1 MKNIFKSIHDALV
14 KVPPFKQISAWL
26 AHRRITRRNRALGTD
41 IGLGIFLGIFGI
53 ISILPLYLIVINAFK
68 PLNEIFMYPPKFYVV
83 NPTLDNFRD
92 MYQLIGNTSV
102 PFSRYIFNTVFI
114 VLLGTVGSVIFSS
127 MAAYPLAKYTFPGS
141 RTMSSIIVYSLM
153 FNSSVTAIPNYL
165 IMSYIGLID
174 TYWAVVLPAVGSTM
188 GLYLMKNN
196 MAHIPMSLL
205 ESCKI
210 DGASEF
216 RIYWS
221 IIMPL
226 SKPAW
231 VTLIIL
237 SFQSLW
243 GTTGGTYLY
252 TEKLKPV
259 TYALSQILSSGI
271 VRTGVS
277 SAVSLIMLIVPLIV
291 FIVSQSNVVET
302 MASAGMKD

>member
-1 MKNIFKSIHDALV
+1 MKKLFSKAGAALAMI
-14 KVPPFKQISAWL
+14 PPFKQIAAWL
-26 AHRRITRRNRALGTD
+26 AHRKITRRNRSLSVD
-41 IGLGIFLGIFGI
+41 ISLAVFLGFFGI
-53 ISILPLYLIVINAFK
+53 ISVLPLWLIIINAFK
-68 PLNEIFMYPPKFYVV
+68 PLNEVFMFPPKFYVV
-83 NPTLDNFRD
+83 NPTMDNFLD
-92 MYQLIGNTSV
+92 LFQLIGNSWV
-102 PFSRYIFNTVFI
+102 PFTRYIFNTVFI
-114 VLLGTVGSVIFSS
+114 TLLGTVGSVIISS
-127 MAAYPLAKYTFPGS
+127 MAAYPLAKYNFPGS
-141 RTMSSIIVYSLM
+141 KFMSSMIVYSLM
-153 FNSSVTAIPNYL
+153 FNGSVTAIPNYI
-165 IMSYIGLID
+165 IMSKIGLID
-174 TYWAVVLPAVGSTM
+174 TYWAVVLPAIGSTM
-188 GLYLMKNN
+188 GLYLMRNN
-196 MAHIPMSLL
+196 MTHIPTSLL

-231 VTLIIL
+231 VTLVIL

-259 TYALSQILSSGI
+259 TYALSQILAAGV

-291 FIVSQSNVVET
+291 FVVSQSNVIET
-302 MASAGMKD
+302 MASSGMKD

>member
-1 MKNIFKSIHDALV
+1 MKKLFSKIGAALV

-26 AHRRITRRNRALGTD
+26 AHRRITRRNRSLGVDIALTV
-41 IGLGIFLGIFGI
+41 FLAFFGI
-53 ISILPLYLIVINAFK
+53 ISVLPLWLIVVNAFK
-68 PLNEIFMYPPKFYVV
+68 PLNEVFMFPPKFYVV

-92 MYQLIGNTSV
+92 LFQLIGNSWV

-114 VLLGTVGSVIFSS
+114 TLLGTIGSVIVAS
-127 MAAYPLAKYTFPGS
+127 MAAYPLAKYSFPGS
-141 RTMSSIIVYSLM
+141 KFINSLIVYSLM
-153 FNSSVTAIPNYL
+153 FNGSVTGIPNYI
-165 IMSYIGLID
+165 IMSKVGLID
-174 TYWAVVLPAVGSTM
+174 TYWAVVLPAIGATM
-188 GLYLMKNN
+188 GLYLMRNN
-196 MAHIPMSLL
+196 MTHIPMSLL

-216 RIYWS
+216 TIYWK

-231 VTLIIL
+231 ITLVIL

-259 TYALSQILSSGI
+259 TYALSQILAAGV

-277 SAVSLIMLIVPLIV
+277 SAVSLIMLIVPVAAVVI
-291 FIVSQSNVVET
+291 SQSNVVET
-302 MASAGMKD
+302 MASSGMKD

>member
-1 MKNIFKSIHDALV
+1 MKKLFSKIGAALV

-26 AHRRITRRNRALGTD
+26 AHRRITRRNRSLGVDIALTV
-41 IGLGIFLGIFGI
+41 FLGFFGI
-53 ISILPLYLIVINAFK
+53 ISVLPLWLIVVNAFK
-68 PLNEIFMYPPKFYVV
+68 PLNEVFMFPPKFYVV
-83 NPTLDNFRD
+83 NPTMDNFLD
-92 MYQLIGNTSV
+92 LFQLIGNSWV

-114 VLLGTVGSVIFSS
+114 TLLGTIGSVIIAS
-127 MAAYPLAKYTFPGS
+127 MAAYPLAKYQFPGS
-141 RTMSSIIVYSLM
+141 KFMSSLIVYSLM
-153 FNSSVTAIPNYL
+153 FNGSVTGIPNYI
-165 IMSYIGLID
+165 IMSKIGLID
-174 TYWAVVLPAVGSTM
+174 TYWAVVLPAIGSTM
-188 GLYLMKNN
+188 GLYLMRNN
-196 MAHIPMSLL
+196 MTHIPTSLL

-216 RIYWS
+216 KIYWK

-231 VTLIIL
+231 ITLVIL

-259 TYALSQILSSGI
+259 TYALSQILAAGV

-277 SAVSLIMLIVPLIV
+277 SAVSLIMLIVPVAV
-291 FIVSQSNVVET
+291 FVISQSNVVET
-302 MASAGMKD
+302 MASSGMKD

>member
-1 MKNIFKSIHDALV
+1 MKKLFKMIHDALV

-41 IGLGIFLGIFGI
+41 IGLGIFLGLFGI
-53 ISILPLYLIVINAFK
+53 ISVLPLYLIVINAFK
-68 PLNEIFMYPPKFYVV
+68 PLNEIFIYPPKFYVV

-114 VLLGTVGSVIFSS
+114 VLLGTVGSVIFAS

-141 RTMSSIIVYSLM
+141 RMMSSIIVYSLM

-165 IMSYIGLID
+165 IMSYMGLID

-188 GLYLMKNN
+188 GLYLMRNN
-196 MAHIPMSLL
+196 MTHIPMSLL

-216 RIYWS
+216 KIYWS

-291 FIVSQSNVVET
+291 FLVSQSNVIET
-302 MASAGMKD
+302 MASSGMKD